1 MSEIYKELH
10 TERQIEAE
18 ILAFPEDDQP
28 GSNTDIVPNDTWPE
42 PLADHAFHG
51 IAGDIVR
58 LIVPHTEA
66 DAAGLLIQFLVGF
79 GNLVGR
85 DYHFLAE
92 ADRHGTNTNLALVG
106 RTAKGRKGTSWG
118 YIRRVLNGIDEGWAG
133 SRIQSGLSSG
143 EGLVWEIRDPIT
155 RITKD
160 DTVEIVDEGISDKRL
175 FVVEPELSNA
185 LKVANREGNTLSGVV
200 RNAWDTGD
208 LQFLTKNSQARARGG
223 HISILGHI
231 TQQEL
236 LKHLTSTEAANGFA
250 NRFLWA
256 CVRRSKLL
264 PEGGNLDWSAL
275 DPLIERAKDA
285 AGRAR
290 CGRDMCIRRD
300 EEARAIWHSVYAALS
315 EEKPGL
321 LGCVIG
327 RSEAQVMRLA
337 LIYAVLDE
345 SDVIRAAHL
354 NAALAVWEYCEAS
367 ARYIFG
373 DALGYQMADDIL
385 DALKNSPEGM
395 TRTQLRDYFGRNK
408 RGDEIGGALSALQKL
423 NLVHRRK
430 EATGGAPAERW
441 FAGANKQ

>member
-1 MSEIYKELH
+1 VSENYKELH
-10 TERQIEAE
+10 TERQIDAE
-18 ILAFPEDDQP
+18 ILAFPEDGQP
-28 GSNTDIVPNDTWPE
+28 DSVADIVPKDTWPKALSE
-42 PLADHAFHG
+42 KAFHG

-58 LIVPHTEA
+58 LIAPHTEA

-85 DYHFLAE
+85 DYHFVAE

-118 YIRRVLNGIDEGWAG
+118 YIRKVLNGVDEDWAG
-133 SRIQSGLSSG
+133 GRIQSGLSSG

-155 RITKD
+155 RTTKD
-160 DTVEIVDEGISDKRL
+160 GDIEIVDEGVSDKRL

-208 LQFLTKNSQARARGG
+208 LQFLTKNSPARARGG
-223 HISILGHI
+223 HVSILGHI

-250 NRFLWA
+250 NRFLWV

-264 PEGGNLDWSAL
+264 PEGGNLDWSTL
-275 DPLIERAKDA
+275 DPLIEKAKDA

-300 EEARAIWHSVYAALS
+300 EEARVIWHSVYEALS

-321 LGCVIG
+321 LGCVVG
-327 RSEAQVMRLA
+327 RAEAQVMRLA

-345 SDVIRAAHL
+345 SNVISAVHL
-354 NAALAVWEYCEAS
+354 KAALAVWEYCETS
-367 ARYIFG
+367 AQCIFG
-373 DALGYQMADDIL
+373 ESLGYQMADDIL
-385 DALKNSPEGM
+385 DALKSAPEGM
-395 TRTQLRDYFGRNK
+395 TRTQIRDYFGRNK
-408 RGDEIGGALSALQKL
+408 RGDEIGGALNALLKL

-441 FAGANKQ
+441 FSGAVKQ